1 MCGNFLLTESDR
13 ILHKK
18 RPFVGSQFV
27 ENSPNDSDY
36 GAAEASVSDQ
46 DRHSLAAKR
55 KGERIPECPKRY
67 FGFTTIK
74 LRTRKLTSSLL
85 MILSA
90 ISCGSSQ

>member
-1 MCGNFLLTESDR
+1 MCGEFLLTESDR

-55 KGERIPECPKRY
+55 MGEGIREKILRILHHNAKNWKADR
-67 FGFTTIK
+67 
-74 LRTRKLTSSLL
+74 
-85 MILSA
+85 
-90 ISCGSSQ
+90 